1 MLATTTQLTTD
12 IVAMPLL
19 WVLPLGLYL
28 LSFVIAF
35 STFAR
40 PTQIITLL
48 APVVLLAVGG
58 LGLLSSGGGSMM
70 VALASLAMLFIVAVA
85 LHGYLYHLRPAAPH
99 LTLFYL
105 VMSAGGVLGGLLAAL
120 RSEEHTSE
128 LQSLMRISYAV
139 FCLKK
144 KTHHAH
150 SIHTK
155 QSTVPPKV
163 AQHNNTQ

>member
-1 MLATTTQLTTD
+1 MIRRPPRSTRTDTLFPYTTLFRS

-70 VALASLAMLFIVAVA
+70 VALASLAMLFVVATA
-85 LHGYLYHLRPAAPH
+85 LHGYLYHLRPGAQQI
-99 LTLFYL
+99 
-105 VMSAGGVLGGLLAAL
+105 G
-120 RSEEHTSE
+120 R
-128 LQSLMRISYAV
+128 
-139 FCLKK
+139 
-144 KTHHAH
+144 AH
-150 SIHTK
+150 
-155 QSTVPPKV
+155 V
-163 AQHNNTQ
+163 